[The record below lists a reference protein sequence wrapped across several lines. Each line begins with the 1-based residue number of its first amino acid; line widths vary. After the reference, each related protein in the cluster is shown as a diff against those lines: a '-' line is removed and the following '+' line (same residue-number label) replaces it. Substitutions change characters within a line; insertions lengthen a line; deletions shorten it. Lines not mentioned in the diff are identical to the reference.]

1 MVRSPR
7 TLLNYNPANAMPRSL
22 KQELVGEQVRM
33 LRRRAGITLRGLAA
47 QSGFSPSFISEL
59 ENGQVSPSINSMERL
74 GRILGVGLAEF
85 FAGTGGA
92 NGAQLVRA
100 RDRPQAQSLWSQAR
114 IEILATGGSR
124 HDLQPVVIT
133 LEPGGRSGKHPT
145 APGRE
150 EFMFVLE
157 GELIVTV
164 GPDQLMVRPGDA
176 LIVRP
181 REVRR
186 YENPGPASARI
197 LVVSGGL
204 PAPETAATASRAPRR
219 RAPRAR
225 ALPTRRT

>member
-1 MVRSPR
+1 
-7 TLLNYNPANAMPRSL
+7 MPRSL

-92 NGAQLVRA
+92 NSAQLVRA

-157 GELIVTV
+157 GELLVIV
-164 GPDQLMVRPGDA
+164 GPDELLMKAGDA

-197 LVVSGGL
+197 LVVSA
-204 PAPETAATASRAPRR
+204 APPVMNAPSPPPRASRR
-219 RAPRAR
+219 RAPGRRSA
-225 ALPTRRT
+225 TRRTNRRTGPAPRRG